1 LVTAIEPTGLAARS
15 GILAGDVIT
24 NLHQK
29 PIKTVNDF
37 SSAVSLLPKKGVVTL
52 EMMRQGIPG
61 IIGLRIE

>member
-1 LVTAIEPTGLAARS
+1 
-15 GILAGDVIT
+15 LAGDVIT